1 MIPPPDLTRRSALAA
16 GVGLMAG
23 RDRRPQ
29 RIVSLNPCLDVM
41 LYALADPS
49 QIAAVSH
56 YSHDLS
62 SSSLGEAGLHL
73 PFTYGTAEEVLLLN
87 SDLVLTSPYAAPAS
101 VAALKRRGLRQ
112 LSFDLPTSVAASQ
125 DQVRRLAAAIGWS
138 ERGLALCQKVEL
150 ALAAAAPRPSD
161 RPLRALVYQTGGF
174 AVAPGTLMDEMLRRT
189 GFQNAAADYGL
200 TQTGD
205 LPLERLI
212 ANPPQVLLAGQLRA
226 GAPNWADRLL
236 RHPALA
242 RIGPAM
248 FRATLPQ
255 RLTYCGGP
263 VLIEA
268 ASVLANIRRRALT
281 ALA

>member
-1 MIPPPDLTRRSALAA
+1 MLA
-16 GVGLMAG
+16 GQV
-23 RDRRPQ
+23 RRPG
-29 RIVSLNPCLDVM
+29 RVVSLNPCLDVM
-41 LYALADPS
+41 LYALADRR

-62 SSSLGEAGLHL
+62 SSSLGPEGLSL

-87 SDLVLTSPYAAPAS
+87 PDLVLSSPYAPPAT
-101 VAALKRRGLRQ
+101 VTALKRRGLKVET
-112 LSFDLPTSVAASQ
+112 FGLPNTVDESQ
-125 DQVRRLAAAIGWS
+125 DQVRRLASSIGWPQ
-138 ERGLALCQKVEL
+138 RGEALCQ
-150 ALAAAAPRPSD
+150 AMDHAFAAAAPKPD
-161 RPLRALVYQTGGF
+161 ERPLRALVYQTGGF
-174 AVAPGTLMDEMLRRT
+174 AVAPGTLMDDMLRRT
-189 GFQNAAADYGL
+189 GFANAAADYGL

-212 ANPPQVLLAGQLRA
+212 AHPPEVLLAGQLRA

-268 ASVLANIRRRALT
+268 AKVLADIRARAL
-281 ALA
+281 AARP

>member
-1 MIPPPDLTRRSALAA
+1 MIPPPDLTRRSALAL
-16 GVGLMAG
+16 GIGLMTG
-23 RDRRPQ
+23 PTGRPQ
-29 RIVSLNPCLDVM
+29 RVVSLNPCLDVM
-41 LYALADPS
+41 LYALADPG

-62 SSSLGEAGLHL
+62 SSSMGKVGLHM

-87 SDLVLTSPYAAPAS
+87 PDLVLTSPYATPAS
-101 VAALKRRGLRQ
+101 VAALNRRGLRQ
-112 LSFDLPTSVAASQ
+112 ISFDLPNSVAASQ
-125 DQVRRLAAAIGWS
+125 DQVRRMARAIGWP
-138 ERGLALCQKVEL
+138 ERGNALCQKVDL
-150 ALAAAAPRPSD
+150 ALAAAAPRSGE

-268 ASVLANIRRRALT
+268 AGVLADIRRRALM

>member
-1 MIPPPDLTRRSALAA
+1 MTPPADLTRRSALGA
-16 GVGLMAG
+16 GIGLMAG
-23 RDRRPQ
+23 LSRRPE

-41 LYALADPS
+41 LHALADRS

-62 SSSLGEAGLHL
+62 SSSLGEAGLSL

-87 SDLVLTSPYAAPAS
+87 PDLVLTSPYAAPS
-101 VAALKRRGLRQ
+101 TTKALSRRGLRVET
-112 LSFDLPTSVAASQ
+112 FGLPDTIADSLA
-125 DQVRRLAAAIGWS
+125 QVRRLAAAIGWP
-138 ERGLALCQKVEL
+138 ERGEALCRRMDR
-150 ALAAAAPRPSD
+150 ALAEAAPKPGE

-189 GFQNAAADYGL
+189 GFANAAADYGL
-200 TQTGD
+200 TRTGD

-226 GAPNWADRLL
+226 DAPNWADRLL

-268 ASVLANIRRRALT
+268 AGVLADIRRRARM
-281 ALA
+281 AQA

>member
-1 MIPPPDLTRRSALAA
+1 M
-16 GVGLMAG
+16 V
-23 RDRRPQ
+23 
-29 RIVSLNPCLDVM
+29 
-41 LYALADPS
+41 YALADRS

-56 YSHDLS
+56 YSHDPS
-62 SSSLGEAGLHL
+62 SSSLGQAGLGL
-73 PFTYGTAEEVLLLN
+73 PFTYGSAEEVLLLDP
-87 SDLVLTSPYAAPAS
+87 DLVLTSPYASPATT
-101 VAALKRRGLRQ
+101 AALKRRGLKVE
-112 LSFDLPTSVAASQ
+112 SFGLPDTVADSLA
-125 DQVRRLAAAIGWS
+125 QVRRLAAAIGWAD
-138 ERGLALCQKVEL
+138 RGEGLCRRIDL
-150 ALAAAAPRPSD
+150 ALAAASPQRGE

-189 GFQNAAADYGL
+189 GFANAAADYGL
-200 TQTGD
+200 MRTGD

-212 ANPPQVLLAGQLRA
+212 ANPPEVLLAGQLRA

-268 ASVLANIRRRALT
+268 AKVLADIRKRAL
-281 ALA
+281 ASRL

>member
-1 MIPPPDLTRRSALAA
+1 
-16 GVGLMAG
+16 MAG
-23 RDRRPQ
+23 ADRRPG
-29 RIVSLNPCLDVM
+29 RVVSLNPCLDVM
-41 LYALADPS
+41 LNALADRR

-62 SSSLGEAGLHL
+62 SSSLGQAGLSL
-73 PFTYGTAEEVLLLN
+73 PFTFGTAEEVLLLN
-87 SDLVLTSPYAAPAS
+87 PDLVLASPYAPPAT
-101 VAALKRRGLRQ
+101 VAALKRWGLR
-112 LSFDLPTSVAASQ
+112 LEFFGLPDTVADSQ
-125 DQVRRLAAAIGWS
+125 AQVRQLARAVGWP
-138 ERGLALCQKVEL
+138 ERGDALCRQIDR
-150 ALAAAAPRPSD
+150 ALAAAAPEPGQR
-161 RPLRALVYQTGGF
+161 RLRALVYQTGGF
-174 AVAPGTLMDEMLRRT
+174 AVAPGTLLDEMLQRV
-189 GFQNAAADYGL
+189 GFQNAATDYGL
-200 TQTGD
+200 TRTGD

-212 ANPPQVLLAGQLRA
+212 ANPPEVLLAGQLRS

-268 ASVLANIRRRALT
+268 AGVLADIRQRAL
-281 ALA
+281 AAHP

>member
-1 MIPPPDLTRRSALAA
+1 
-16 GVGLMAG
+16 MAG
-23 RDRRPQ
+23 PVRRPE
-29 RIVSLNPCLDVM
+29 RVVSLNPCLDVM
-41 LYALADPS
+41 LHALADRS

-62 SSSLGEAGLHL
+62 SSSLGPAGLTL
-73 PFTYGTAEEVLLLN
+73 PFTYGTAEEVLVLDP
-87 SDLVLTSPYAAPAS
+87 DLVLTSPYASPATMI
-101 VAALKRRGLRQ
+101 ALRRRGLR
-112 LSFDLPTSVAASQ
+112 LETFGLPDTVADSQ
-125 DQVRRLAAAIGWS
+125 AQVRRLAAAIGWPA
-138 ERGLALCQKVEL
+138 RGEALCSRMDQ
-150 ALAAAAPRPSD
+150 ALAEAAPRPGE

-189 GFQNAAADYGL
+189 GFSNAATDYGL
-200 TQTGD
+200 TRTGD

-212 ANPPQVLLAGQLRA
+212 ANPPEVLLAGQLRA

-268 ASVLANIRRRALT
+268 AGVLADIRRRARM
-281 ALA
+281 AQA